1 VTPGVLVHAMG
12 CTPELA
18 VRYAPHLREACA
30 LYDIS
35 TPVRQAAFLAQ
46 IGHESGSLRFAREL
60 WGPSD
65 AQKRYEGRADLGNTQ
80 PGDGFRYRGRGLIQ
94 TTGRHNYQRVRDRLR
109 QKLGDAP
116 DFEAFP
122 ESLEQPRWAA
132 LSAADFWDMKNLNPL
147 ADVGEFLT
155 ITRRI
160 NGGTNGLAD
169 RQARHKRAL
178 DALTS
183 LAQQDQPPAAAPAAP
198 RAAPPATPPAPA
210 APAPKETPMPPLLA
224 MLGKTLIAG
233 FAPLAAEKINREL
246 SRHIDNPE
254 VVEQMTTAAVETAK
268 AVTGIS
274 DPLDAVSAARQSP
287 EVMQRV
293 QEQTLAKLAEL
304 APLLEKL
311 SELEGKAWAATED
324 SVDRAAAR
332 YASRGPN
339 EWDMTQTLVLGAMA
353 MFFALLLL
361 VGGIAVYQ
369 AGWKEG
375 VAAEVWAQVAG
386 LIGFVT
392 GVLVTVFSFRFGTTR
407 HSGAKDVLIGELSK
421 RVP

>member
-1 VTPGVLVHAMG
+1 MTPDLLRAATG
-12 CTPELA
+12 CTPQRAALF
-18 VRYAPHLREACA
+18 APHLAECMGV
-30 LYDIS
+30 YGIN
-35 TPVRQAAFLAQ
+35 TPQRQAAFLAQ
-46 IGHESGSLRFAREL
+46 LGHESMSLLYVREIAS
-60 WGPSD
+60 GQ
-65 AQKRYEGRADLGNTQ
+65 AYEGRADLGNTQ
-80 PGDGFRYRGRGLIQ
+80 PGDGVRYRGRGLIQ
-94 TTGRHNYQRVRDRLR
+94 VTGRDNYARARDRMR
-109 QKLGDAP
+109 RMFGNDVP
-116 DFEAFP
+116 DFEAQP
-122 ESLEQPRWAA
+122 EALELPRWAA
-132 LSAADFWDMKNLNPL
+132 LSAGDFWDRERLNAL
-147 ADVGEFLT
+147 ADAGEF
-155 ITRRI
+155 IKIGRAI
-160 NGGTNGLAD
+160 NRGNPNASKPANGEAD
-169 RQARHKRAL
+169 RIKRWEKAKAVLAL
-178 DALTS
+178 AADR
-183 LAQQDQPPAAAPAAP
+183 PAADAPQ
-198 RAAPPATPPAPA
+198 
-210 APAPKETPMPPLLA
+210 APKEPPMPPLLA

-254 VVEQMTTAAVETAK
+254 VVEQMTSAAVETAK

-274 DPLDAVSAARQSP
+274 DPLDAVSAARQNP
-287 EVMQRV
+287 EVMEQV

-304 APLLEKL
+304 APLLDKL
-311 SELEGKAWAATED
+311 TELEGKAWAASED

-332 YASRGPN
+332 YASRTPG
-339 EWDMTQTLVLGAMA
+339 EWDMTRTLVLGAML

-392 GVLVTVFSFRFGTTR
+392 GVLVTIFSFRFGTTR